1 MKPVL
6 LGVAVAVLAAVLYNA
21 GVAIQ
26 ALEARE
32 APPRHALRASLL
44 GALAARPRWLV
55 GTVLVTVG
63 WGLHAVALLIAPLT
77 LVQPALAVGLVL
89 LLVIGAY
96 VLREQVGLREIAAV
110 AAIVPGLAGIALV
123 APAHTPTQAS
133 AGAIGVALTALGG
146 AAILPYLLRRLGRR
160 PGVAVVVSS
169 GLAYAWCGIATKLL
183 ADALGS
189 GAWGVAALWVL
200 GTAAGAAVG
209 LVSEMTALQTRP
221 ATRVAPVVLVVD
233 IVAAVAF
240 GIVLVGESWAET
252 PLGGPVLLG
261 SLALLT
267 VGAAVLAA
275 SPAVAAVA
283 HGQAAVPTSE
293 T

>member
-1 MKPVL
+1 MTLL
-6 LGVAVAVLAAVLYNA
+6 LGVVAAVLAAILYNA

-44 GALAARPRWLV
+44 TALAGRPSWLL
-55 GTVLVTVG
+55 GTGLVTFG

-77 LVQPALAVGLVL
+77 LVQPTLAVGLVF
-89 LLVIGAY
+89 LLVVGAY
-96 VLREQVGLREIAAV
+96 VLREHVGLREIAAV
-110 AAIVPGLAGIALV
+110 AAIAPGLVGIALA

-133 AGAIGVALTALGG
+133 AGAVGVALAALGG
-146 AAILPYLLRRLGRR
+146 AAILPYLLSRLGRR

-169 GLAYAWCGIATKLL
+169 GLAYAWCGIATKML

-189 GAWGVAALWVL
+189 GAWGAAALWVL
-200 GTAAGAAVG
+200 GTAAAAGVG
-209 LVSEMTALQTRP
+209 LISEMTALQSRP

-240 GIVLVGESWAET
+240 AIVLVGERWDGT

-267 VGAAVLAA
+267 VGAGVLAA

-283 HGQAAVPTSE
+283 HGQAAVATPE
-293 T
+293 P

>member
-6 LGVAVAVLAAVLYNA
+6 LGVVTAVLAAILYNA

-26 ALEARE
+26 ALDARE
-32 APPRHALRASLL
+32 APARHALRASLL
-44 GALAARPRWLV
+44 TALAARPRWLV
-55 GTVLVTVG
+55 GTGLVTLG

-77 LVQPALAVGLVL
+77 LVQPTLAVGLVF
-89 LLVIGAY
+89 LLVVGAY
-96 VLREQVGLREIAAV
+96 VLREQVGAREIVAV
-110 AAIVPGLAGIALV
+110 AAIVPGLAGIALT

-133 AGAIGVALTALGG
+133 AGAVGVALTALGS
-146 AAILPYLLRRLGRR
+146 AAILPYLLSRLGRR
-160 PGVAVVVSS
+160 PGVAVIVSS
-169 GLAYAWCGIATKLL
+169 GLAYAWCGIATKML
-183 ADALGS
+183 ADAVGS

-200 GTAAGAAVG
+200 GTAAAAGVG
-209 LVSEMTALQTRP
+209 LVSEMTALQSRP

-240 GIVLVGESWAET
+240 ALVLVGERWDVT
-252 PLGGPVLLG
+252 PLGAPVLLG

-267 VGAAVLAA
+267 VGAGVLAA

-283 HGQAAVPTSE
+283 HGQAAAATPE

>member
-6 LGVAVAVLAAVLYNA
+6 LGVATAVLAAILYNA

-32 APPRHALRASLL
+32 APSRHALRASLL
-44 GALAARPRWLV
+44 AALAARPRWLV
-55 GTVLVTVG
+55 GTGLVTLG

-77 LVQPALAVGLVL
+77 LVQPTLGAGLVL

-96 VLREQVGLREIAAV
+96 VLREQVGLREIGAV
-110 AAIVPGLAGIALV
+110 AAIVPGLAGIALT

-133 AGAIGVALTALGG
+133 AGAVGIALTALGG
-146 AAILPYLLRRLGRR
+146 AAILPYLLSRLGRR
-160 PGVAVVVSS
+160 PGFAVVVSS
-169 GLAYAWCGIATKLL
+169 GIAYAWCGIATKML
-183 ADALGS
+183 ADAVGS
-189 GAWGVAALWVL
+189 GAWGAAALWVL
-200 GTAAGAAVG
+200 GTAAAAGVG
-209 LVSEMTALQTRP
+209 LVSEMTALQSRP

-240 GIVLVGESWAET
+240 AFVLVGERWDVT

-267 VGAAVLAA
+267 VGAGVLAA

-283 HGQAAVPTSE
+283 HGQAAVATPE

>member
-1 MKPVL
+1 MTPVL
-6 LGVAVAVLAAVLYNA
+6 LGLGTAVLAAILYNT

-44 GALAARPRWLV
+44 AALAAHPRWLL
-55 GTVLVTVG
+55 GTGLVTLG

-77 LVQPALAVGLVL
+77 LVQPTLAVGLVF

-110 AAIVPGLAGIALV
+110 AAIAPGLAGIALT

-133 AGAIGVALTALGG
+133 AGAVGIALSALGA
-146 AAILPYLLRRLGRR
+146 AAILPYLLSRLGRR
-160 PGVAVVVSS
+160 PGFAVVVSS
-169 GLAYAWCGIATKLL
+169 GIAYAWCGIATKML
-183 ADALGS
+183 ADAVGS

-200 GTAAGAAVG
+200 GTAAAAGVG
-209 LVSEMTALQTRP
+209 LVSEMTALQSRP

-240 GIVLVGESWAET
+240 AVVLVGERWDVT

-267 VGAAVLAA
+267 VGAGVLAA

-283 HGQAAVPTSE
+283 HGQAAVATPE

>member
-1 MKPVL
+1 MTPVL
-6 LGVAVAVLAAVLYNA
+6 LGVGTAVLAAILYNT

-32 APPRHALRASLL
+32 APTRHALRASLL
-44 GALAARPRWLV
+44 AALAAHPRWLL
-55 GTVLVTVG
+55 GTGLVTLG

-77 LVQPALAVGLVL
+77 LVQPTLAVGLVF

-110 AAIVPGLAGIALV
+110 AAIAPGLAGIALT

-133 AGAIGVALTALGG
+133 AGAVGIALTALGG
-146 AAILPYLLRRLGRR
+146 AAILPYLLSRLGRR
-160 PGVAVVVSS
+160 PGFAVVVSS
-169 GLAYAWCGIATKLL
+169 GIAYAWCGIATKML
-183 ADALGS
+183 ADAVGS
-189 GAWGVAALWVL
+189 GAWGAAALWVL
-200 GTAAGAAVG
+200 GTAAAAGVG
-209 LVSEMTALQTRP
+209 LVSEMTALQSRP

-240 GIVLVGESWAET
+240 AVVLVGERWDVT

-267 VGAAVLAA
+267 VGAGVLAA

-283 HGQAAVPTSE
+283 HGQAAVATPE